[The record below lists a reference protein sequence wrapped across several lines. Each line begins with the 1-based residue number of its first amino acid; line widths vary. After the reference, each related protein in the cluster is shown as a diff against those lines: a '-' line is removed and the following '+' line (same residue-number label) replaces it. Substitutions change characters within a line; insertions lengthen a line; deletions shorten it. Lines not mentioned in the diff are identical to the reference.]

1 MSDRSPTDPR
11 TRSGPGDGA
20 ALQRRTVV
28 RAGAAFGIVASLRL
42 PTATAA
48 ASTEEPAPTVSF
60 TTGFELSDSRTTTNL
75 NAWGLT
81 LSPNVSAPA
90 GSGTPPGTGSV
101 RLLSLTVLFSGG
113 SGSKESVIS
122 PLRDVALYPTLARR
136 SGASVTDDAV
146 GGVISRWTDAS
157 ASAGS
162 GTDTWMRFEFLAGP
176 VLLDVGTEYFVG
188 LISSDTAFTNGTMLR
203 GAQST
208 GAGTYLVNSTPGRN
222 TSYQILAR
230 GSFA

>member
-1 MSDRSPTDPR
+1 MSPIEPDGDRRWSGAGQESP
-11 TRSGPGDGA
+11 
-20 ALQRRTVV
+20 LERRTLV
-28 RAGAAFGIVASLRL
+28 RAGAAFGIAASLRL
-42 PTATAA
+42 PTASAA
-48 ASTEEPAPTVSF
+48 ASTEGPAPTVSF

-81 LSPNVSAPA
+81 LSPSVSAPA
-90 GSGTPPGTGSV
+90 GSGTPPDSGSV

-113 SGSKESVIS
+113 SGSKDSVTS
-122 PLRDVALYPTLARR
+122 PLRDVAVYPTLARR
-136 SGASVTDDAV
+136 SGASVTSDAI

-162 GTDTWMRFEFLAGP
+162 STDTWMRFELLSGQ

-203 GAQST
+203 GAQGT
-208 GAGTYLVNSTPGRN
+208 GAGTYLINSTPGRN
-222 TSYQILAR
+222 TSYQIVAR
-230 GSFA
+230 GSYA